1 MQIFVHTPLATST
14 PNLHCDQPTCRSLV
28 EAINASQ
35 SSIDFAIYGLR
46 GQKEVL
52 DALVQAQARGVRVRG
67 VVDADIHGKNYYS
80 DTPALM
86 QALKNIRTDQATDQR
101 TAGKREESSGSTK
114 CERPAD
120 HEGPLSCFQ
129 QTVGGVRYELGQASA
144 EPIGFEGD
152 IMHNKFFVM
161 DGHTVWTGS
170 ANISDSDVGGYNA
183 NVVFQGKLP
192 ELAEA
197 YTTEFEQLY
206 NGKAHREKQVSSRRT
221 VQLPAG
227 GTAQVLFSPQDSA
240 MNQVVTW
247 LDEAQREINI
257 TIFYLTSK
265 DVAGALLGA
274 LDRGVKVRIV
284 MDATAAQNEYTK
296 HELLRSAGA
305 QVKVENWG
313 GKMHAK
319 AASIDGKHLIIG
331 SMNWTSAGQYRNDE
345 NTLFLRDV
353 PAFAEQYNAGFG
365 EMWSSI
371 PETYLTINPRPEGT
385 ESGYACQDA
394 FDNDYDGKTDQEDP
408 ECVSA
413 PPAGTRAV
421 PQGKS
426 CPPEFPIKGNAD
438 SMIFHVPSGKYY
450 AKTTPEDCFSTPDAA
465 QNAGYRQS
473 KE

>member
-1 MQIFVHTPLATST
+1 M
-14 PNLHCDQPTCRSLV
+14 CRSLLD
-28 EAINASQ
+28 AINAAQ
-35 SSIDFAIYGLR
+35 STIDFAIYGLR
-46 GQKEVL
+46 GQPEVL
-52 DALVQAQARGVRVRG
+52 DALVRAQARGVQVRG
-67 VVDADIHGKNYYS
+67 VVDADVYGKNYYS
-80 DTPALM
+80 DTPTLM
-86 QALKNIRTDQATDQR
+86 QLLENVRTDQETDQR
-101 TAGKREESSGSTK
+101 TADKREEGRGSTK

-120 HEGPLSCFQ
+120 HEGPLSCFN
-129 QTVGGVRYELGQASA
+129 QTVGGVRYELGQASE

-152 IMHNKFFVM
+152 IMHNKFFVI
-161 DGHTVWTGS
+161 DGRTVWTGS

-183 NVVFQGKLP
+183 NVVFQGELP

-197 YTTEFEQLY
+197 YTKEFEQFY
-206 NGKAHREKQVSSRRT
+206 RGHAHQEKQDSGRVKVELST
-221 VQLPAG
+221 G
-227 GTAQVLFSPQDSA
+227 GTVQVLFSPQDDA
-240 MNQVVTW
+240 MRQVLKW
-247 LDEAQREINI
+247 LAEAQQEIDI

-265 DVAGALLGA
+265 DVAATLLEALH
-274 LDRGVKVRIV
+274 RGVKVRII

-353 PAFAEQYNAGFG
+353 PNFVRQYSTGFE
-365 EMWSSI
+365 EMWRSI
-371 PETYLTINPRPEGT
+371 PESYLTINPRPEGT

-408 ECVSA
+408 KCVSA
-413 PPAGTRAV
+413 PPVGTRTA
-421 PQGKS
+421 PQGRS
-426 CPPEFPIKGNAD
+426 CPVEFPIKGNAD
-438 SMIFHVPSGKYY
+438 SMIFHVPEGKYY
-450 AKTTPEDCFSTPDAA
+450 AKTTPEDCFSTPEAA
-465 QNAGYRQS
+465 RNAGYRQS